1 MSNATLPDGSEW
13 LLRMDYTLKDAHG
26 VTVLVVVSCL
36 SLTAVVGLLLAISLS
51 AFNTRTWKTH
61 QHPHLFLR
69 SHVAAY
75 LISLLF
81 SDIIQAVG
89 SILNARW
96 MLDMTVVV
104 GDVCTIQG
112 VLKQTADVATA
123 FWTFVIALHTF
134 CHVCLGLQPGRVALW
149 TTLLGGWS
157 GIGLIVIIGP
167 MTQNTHLH
175 GPFYGI
181 SGYWCWISPGY
192 STSHTTLDYMFM
204 FIAAGF
210 SFVLYTLVFLRMRG
224 NIVFESGRVSFRKI
238 ASARLPAGRGN
249 HENRPLI
256 IAKQMLLYPVAYTII
271 ILLIAAARF
280 SSFAGQDVPF
290 EITMFCDTVFL
301 LSGVVNVTVFTMTRR
316 ILPPD
321 SFKIP
326 NWSISRPQSIPEY
339 TIEAGPNIFYTP
351 SGTYPES
358 YGAKENIYASDLI
371 SARKADSDAP
381 TMPAA
386 QARSYRGD
394 GEIVYDLSEANAAIR
409 FTPLLISNTMRGK
422 EDEH

>member
-1 MSNATLPDGSEW
+1 MSSATLPDGSEW

-26 VTVLVVVSCL
+26 VTVLIVVSCL
-36 SLTAVVGLLLAISLS
+36 SLAAVVSLLLAISLS
-51 AFNTRTWKTH
+51 AFNTRAWKTH
-61 QHPHLFLR
+61 QHAHLFVR

-96 MLDMTVVV
+96 ILEMTVVV

-134 CHVCLGLQPGRVALW
+134 CHVCLGVQPGRIALW

-167 MTQNTHLH
+167 TTQNTHLH
-175 GPFYGI
+175 GSFYGI
-181 SGYWCWISPGY
+181 SGYWCWISPAY
-192 STSHTTLDYMFM
+192 TTLHTTLDYMFASRELSALLTYVYNTTDVYGRR
-204 FIAAGF
+204 IQLCAIHPGF
-210 SFVLYTLVFLRMRG
+210 SAYAWQYRIRKRTCFIPEDCHCQSASGARNLRKSTSDYFKTNAFVGQFIIESDTISDACLR
-224 NIVFESGRVSFRKI
+224 
-238 ASARLPAGRGN
+238 
-249 HENRPLI
+249 
-256 IAKQMLLYPVAYTII
+256 YPVAYTII
-271 ILLIAAARF
+271 ILPIAAARF
-280 SSFAGQDVPF
+280 SSFAGHDVPF
-290 EITMFCDTVFL
+290 ELWLISDTVFL

-326 NWSISRPQSIPEY
+326 KWSISHSESIPEY
-339 TIEAGPNIFYTP
+339 TIEAGPN
-351 SGTYPES
+351 
-358 YGAKENIYASDLI
+358 
-371 SARKADSDAP
+371 
-381 TMPAA
+381 
-386 QARSYRGD
+386 
-394 GEIVYDLSEANAAIR
+394 
-409 FTPLLISNTMRGK
+409 PLLHVLRNISRIIWGK
-422 EDEH
+422 GKYI